1 MYDGLINTWETTA
14 NWKRSLTIKQGPPT
28 VLRKTSKHMARKKSG
43 LLGQGDL
50 QLSNTLELESDQK
63 RADREFLGQDA
74 AAINAISWLSKISSN
89 HVWITAGMDGY
100 VHLFD
105 CLDGSLR
112 GRFDA
117 GHLSEKPGVDGHFD
131 RMPVL
136 CMASDPDQTT
146 LATADDQG
154 SIKTFELSAALDEVI
169 TLKFTIHGAQE
180 LIAADANGLSDPYVK
195 VAFRAGVQ
203 TRQEAQTQVIQGT
216 LNPNWEENFNF
227 LVGSGNRHEIMKPH
241 WTLHFTVFD
250 YDRFGGH
257 DELGVTNFDVNS
269 LTFGQEKKQWLTLA
283 DPDPAPGV
291 LPKPH
296 GRVQISVRLDVAY
309 NQPEVFS
316 EWQAHDGTILNMQLT
331 KPSTTLDG
339 SPIPLIISCAVDNK
353 IKVWTVHGVLIG
365 NLGLSSWDSRT
376 FEKAR
381 NQGQRLRAEVLML
394 KQKNRDDVLDLQ
406 REMVKWGDL
415 QLEEDSDKMQE
426 ESEERERRLAQEAAK
441 REYIKRLESSD
452 DLNDRLNAVSEK
464 MGIPNETYH
473 SKYEFSIV
481 PDVIL
486 PPLHKLRKTFTLF

>member
-1 MYDGLINTWETTA
+1 MYDGLINTWETAA
-14 NWKRSLTIKQGPPT
+14 NWKRKLTIVIQGPPAL
-28 VLRKTSKHMARKKSG
+28 LRKTSKHMARKKSG
-43 LLGQGDL
+43 LLDQGDL
-50 QLSNTLELESDQK
+50 TRSNTMKLESDQQ
-63 RADREFLGQDA
+63 RADREFLGKDA
-74 AAINAISWLSKISSN
+74 AAINAISCLSKISSN
-89 HVWITAGMDGY
+89 HIWITAGMDGS

-112 GRFDA
+112 GQFDA
-117 GHLSEKPGVDGHFD
+117 GHLSEKPGVDGDFD

-154 SIKTFELSAALDEVI
+154 SIKTFELSTALDEVI

-195 VAFRAGVQ
+195 VAFRAGPQ

-216 LNPNWEENFNF
+216 LNPNWEEDFNF

-257 DELGVTNFDVNS
+257 DELGVTSFDVNS
-269 LTFGQEKKQWLTLA
+269 LAFGLEKKQWLTLA

-309 NQPEVFS
+309 NQPEVIS
-316 EWQAHDGTILNMQLT
+316 EWQAHDGTILTMQLT

-365 NLGLSSWDSRT
+365 NLGFSSWDSRT

-381 NQGQRLRAEVLML
+381 NQGQRRRVEMLML
-394 KQKNRDDVLDLQ
+394 KQKNQDDVLDLQ
-406 REMVKWGDL
+406 RKKMEKERREKDL
-415 QLEEDSDKMQE
+415 QLEEDSERMQE
-426 ESEERERRLAQEAAK
+426 ESEERERRLAHEAAK

-452 DLNDRLNAVSEK
+452 DLNDRLKAVSEK

-473 SKYEFSIV
+473 SKY
-481 PDVIL
+481 
-486 PPLHKLRKTFTLF
+486 